1 MSASPH
7 HAHLPFPS
15 SAPHWIR
22 SSYSTGTNNC
32 LEAAR
37 AGSGRLAL
45 RDSKDPARGA
55 LNVGAAAWSSFV
67 AGVKGQGPGDG
78 TGGTGDGHPSV
89 AGS

>member
-7 HAHLPFPS
+7 HSHAPGPS
-15 SAPHWIR
+15 YTPRWIR

-37 AGSGRLAL
+37 GSGRLAV

-55 LNVGAAAWSSFV
+55 LSVGGAAWTSFV
-67 AGVKGQGPGDG
+67 AVVKEPSGAGHLS
-78 TGGTGDGHPSV
+78 GGRSPVGRS
-89 AGS
+89 